1 MLVSDFALT
10 SFVGVLCFS
19 LRVGLLVL
27 FIVFGGSVG
36 WFVCRLVSV
45 SLTLTGFDCFF
56 CWVLCLVAALFCY
69 YVCLLEC
76 L

>member
-1 MLVSDFALT
+1 MLC
-10 SFVGVLCFS
+10 VLACWW
-19 LRVGLLVL
+19 VVVL